1 MQRSTGIIN
10 ACPCVCMCCIPVGSH
25 NDHCCFGLQA
35 LPSEDAVQWREQEEL
50 QDLYSVYIGKDKDT
64 AKQQVLQKLFK
75 LSDSDAQSLRD
86 VVESGQFRVD
96 AEDDDSSFF

>member
-1 MQRSTGIIN
+1 M
-10 ACPCVCMCCIPVGSH
+10 
-25 NDHCCFGLQA
+25 
-35 LPSEDAVQWREQEEL
+35 QWREQEEL

-96 AEDDDSSFF
+96 AEDDNSSFF